1 MAFENNLL
9 TVKNLDLKIDN
20 AHILKNLNFSIL
32 KNSITAIV
40 GESGSG
46 KSITAM
52 SLMGLNPKGYNI
64 SIKSEIFFED
74 LSLLKISEKKWRKI
88 RGNEFGIIFQE
99 PQSSLNPTMKCGTQI
114 DEVLKLHQ
122 QNYNKVDAKKII
134 LSQLKKVKLI
144 DAKKVYNSYPHQLSG
159 GQKQRL
165 MIAMALICKP
175 KLLIA
180 DEPTTALD
188 IIVQKDFHERIWAKI

>member
-52 SLMGLNPKGYNI
+52 SL
-64 SIKSEIFFED
+64 
-74 LSLLKISEKKWRKI
+74 
-88 RGNEFGIIFQE
+88 
-99 PQSSLNPTMKCGTQI
+99 T
-114 DEVLKLHQ
+114 V
-122 QNYNKVDAKKII
+122 
-134 LSQLKKVKLI
+134 
-144 DAKKVYNSYPHQLSG
+144 SYTHL
-159 GQKQRL
+159 R
-165 MIAMALICKP
+165 A
-175 KLLIA
+175 
-180 DEPTTALD
+180 
-188 IIVQKDFHERIWAKI
+188 HETV

>member
-1 MAFENNLL
+1 MDFENNLL

-20 AHILKNLNFSIL
+20 AHILKNLNFSIE

-52 SLMGLNPKGYNI
+52 SIMGLNPKGFNI
-64 SIKSEIFFED
+64 SDKSEIFFED

-88 RGNEFGIIFQE
+88 RGNKFGIIFQE

-114 DEVLKLHQ
+114 DEVLKLHMK
-122 QNYNKVDAKKII
+122 NYNRQKSKELIM
-134 LSQLKKVKLI
+134 SELKKVKLH
-144 DAKKVYNSYPHQLSG
+144 DAKKIFNSNWR
-159 GQKQRL
+159 K
-165 MIAMALICKP
+165 
-175 KLLIA
+175 
-180 DEPTTALD
+180 
-188 IIVQKDFHERIWAKI
+188 V

>member
-1 MAFENNLL
+1 MAFKNNLL

-64 SIKSEIFFED
+64 SNRF
-74 LSLLKISEKKWRKI
+74 
-88 RGNEFGIIFQE
+88 
-99 PQSSLNPTMKCGTQI
+99 T
-114 DEVLKLHQ
+114 
-122 QNYNKVDAKKII
+122 
-134 LSQLKKVKLI
+134 
-144 DAKKVYNSYPHQLSG
+144 
-159 GQKQRL
+159 
-165 MIAMALICKP
+165 
-175 KLLIA
+175 
-180 DEPTTALD
+180 
-188 IIVQKDFHERIWAKI
+188 